1 MNRAEFEDFIKRQQ
15 VNANKPPA
23 PFDPARQLREWHEHL
38 SKLYGIVEQFMKP
51 YTESASASVSYE
63 DIQLNE
69 EFSGPYTAR
78 QLSLTI
84 GKSTIAFKPIGTMLI
99 GSKGRVDV
107 RGPRGTARLGL
118 VNGKLDNARQ
128 MIRVTVH
135 LSGKP
140 AQAPPIKSDEP
151 IEWIWKIITPAPRM
165 QFVEL
170 SEDKFF
176 DMISAVADA

>member
-51 YTESASASVSYE
+51 YAESASASLSYE

-78 QLSLTI
+78 QLSLTMANQR
-84 GKSTIAFKPIGTMLI
+84 SY
-99 GSKGRVDV
+99 SNQS
-107 RGPRGTARLGL
+107 ARC
-118 VNGKLDNARQ
+118 
-128 MIRVTVH
+128 
-135 LSGKP
+135 LS
-140 AQAPPIKSDEP
+140 
-151 IEWIWKIITPAPRM
+151 APRA
-165 QFVEL
+165 EWTCEDREEPRDSGL
-170 SEDKFF
+170 STGSSTTRVK
-176 DMISAVADA
+176 